1 MNSDEDKHL
10 SDPESC
16 DDTDMT
22 VEVDQ
27 TASAVGILAD
37 GGRFNVP
44 ETLDVLSALLNPV
57 SWKSPA
63 TQLWIAICLVTIS
76 TWIMFLRGYLPAWFF
91 AVQFIF
97 WRLAYNVGI
106 GFLLHTQSNG
116 GNFVKFYEKHVA
128 TSPTYKALLET
139 AVVFNPKETPYK
151 IANYPTEFNAW
162 MLFRFVVMIIL
173 ANDLVA
179 YFVCVFVNWEAPNFF
194 NPLDWV
200 LYIVGFGLIIFAIW
214 SKADAHRVIGDYAWY
229 WGDFF
234 FLLDKHLVFDGI
246 FQMFPHPMYSVGYA
260 FMYGSAMVTKSP
272 TVFYASLF
280 GHLAQLVFLVF
291 VENPHID
298 KTYNVISEPT
308 EEETLRDKILYGS
321 EGAGYLERNELV
333 VIKNF
338 DIFRSTDVTMLVLL
352 LYVFTFAFLLD
363 VPNYIHVI
371 HYFLWRLF
379 YTFGIGSILRMQG
392 SSQAWSSRFK
402 TPQQAFENWKNVFN
416 MTVVMVNTTF
426 LVVAYKMFV
435 WTSDIEIIQE
445 SRFLFATIGACL
457 IALNVYV
464 TQGVYA
470 AIGDFGYFYGDFFVE
485 DIPRKLT
492 YSGIYRYLNNPDS
505 TLGFSWY
512 YGLTLISGNI
522 YMLPVVIATHILG
535 KTFEYAVE
543 RPHMVERYGRNVRSV
558 GGLRSEMRKKTQ
570 KLRKV
575 VKEKKA
581 EYEKSVQQLK
591 ERTLEKKKEY
601 QNFKA
606 KAQGKK

>member
-1 MNSDEDKHL
+1 MTSEEDKPL
-10 SDPESC
+10 VSDPESC
-16 DDTDMT
+16 DDTDMNT
-22 VEVDQ
+22 VIEQ
-27 TASAVGILAD
+27 TAAAVGMLAD
-37 GGRFNVP
+37 GTRFNVP
-44 ETLDVLSALLNPV
+44 ETLDVLSTLLKPV
-57 SWKSPA
+57 SWKSNA
-63 TQLWIAICLVTIS
+63 TQAWIAICVATIS
-76 TWIMFLRGYLPAWFF
+76 TYFMFLKGYLPAWFF

-106 GFLLHTQSNG
+106 GYMLHIQSNG
-116 GNFVKFYEKHVA
+116 GNFVKFYEQHIE
-128 TSPTYKALLET
+128 TNPTYKALLEA
-139 AVVFNPKETPYK
+139 AVVFEEKTTYK
-151 IANYPTEFNAW
+151 IKDFPKEFNAW
-162 MLFRFVVMIIL
+162 MLFRFIVMVIL

-179 YFVCVFVNWEAPNFF
+179 YFLCVFVNWEAPNFL
-194 NPLDWV
+194 NPLDWL

-234 FLLDKHLVFDGI
+234 FLLDKNLVFDGI

-308 EEETLRDKILYGS
+308 EEENLRDKILYDA
-321 EGAGYLERNELV
+321 EDGYLEKKELV
-333 VIKNF
+333 LIKNF
-338 DIFRSTDVTMLVLL
+338 DIFRSTDLTMLILL
-352 LYVFTFAFLLD
+352 TYVFTFAFVLD
-363 VPNYIHVI
+363 MPTYIHIV
-371 HYFLWRLF
+371 HYFLWRGF
-379 YTFGIGSILRMQG
+379 YTFGIGYILRMQAKSG
-392 SSQAWSSRFK
+392 LWSSKFK
-402 TPQQAFENWKNVFN
+402 TPQLAFENWKHVFN
-416 MTVVMVNTTF
+416 LTVVMMNTTF
-426 LVVAYKMFV
+426 IVVAYKMFA
-435 WTSDIEIIQE
+435 WTSDIQFVQD
-445 SRFLFATIGACL
+445 SRVLFATIGFCL

-485 DIPRKLT
+485 DVPRKLT

-512 YGLTLISGNI
+512 YGLTLISGNM
-522 YMLPVVIATHILG
+522 YMIPVVVATHILG

-543 RPHMVERYGRNVRSV
+543 RPHMFDRYGRNVRSI

-570 KLRKV
+570 QLRKV
-575 VKEKKA
+575 VKEKKV
-581 EYEKSVQQLK
+581 EYERSLKQLK
-591 ERTLEKKKEY
+591 ERTVEKKKEY
-601 QNFKA
+601 ENLKA
-606 KAQGKK
+606 RAQGKKN